1 MPRVSICIPAYKP
14 DFFEQ
19 ALKSAIG
26 QSYGDTEIIVS
37 DDCPTDAIA
46 NICERYQKHLSY
58 SRNPKPSEFSN
69 VIRLANLANGEY
81 IKFLFDDDILNPFC
95 VQFLFETLEESRHLG
110 TRLAFS
116 PRYLI
121 DGKNRITSLVNHF
134 SIADETKVIDGG
146 AFIRVTAV
154 NHMNLIGEFSSVMF
168 RKEDCFDENGTF
180 RLFRVD
186 EDGIFRGILDL
197 SAWIDLAKRGP
208 IIGHPHPLSY
218 FRQHANSTS
227 NHEINPLF
235 INGILYYEEVMKMAF
250 EKGYMSREDL
260 PVSMRRLLNHY
271 GYWQN
276 AYPQLRA
283 RIVELQAMLAK
294 L

>member
-46 NICERYQKHLSY
+46 NICERYQQHLSY

-69 VIRLANLANGEY
+69 VIRLANLADGEY

-121 DGKNRITSLVNHF
+121 DGENRITSLVNHF
-134 SIADETKVIDGG
+134 GIADETK
-146 AFIRVTAV
+146 
-154 NHMNLIGEFSSVMF
+154 
-168 RKEDCFDENGTF
+168 
-180 RLFRVD
+180 
-186 EDGIFRGILDL
+186 
-197 SAWIDLAKRGP
+197 
-208 IIGHPHPLSY
+208 GH
-218 FRQHANSTS
+218 R
-227 NHEINPLF
+227 
-235 INGILYYEEVMKMAF
+235 
-250 EKGYMSREDL
+250 R
-260 PVSMRRLLNHY
+260 RRLHPCDGCQSHEPDWRVLKRDVPK
-271 GYWQN
+271 GRL
-276 AYPQLRA
+276 LRRER
-283 RIVELQAMLAK
+283 RISPISGR
-294 L
+294 